1 MTIEIEIKPD
11 SNIDHTDPEFRG
23 WLQDMLRAG
32 PVTVTFEKADGTLR
46 EMQATLESN
55 LIVETR
61 EKKTDRVK
69 KVNPDVC
76 AVWDVE
82 KQEWRSFRWDKL
94 RHISIKL

>member
-1 MTIEIEIKPD
+1 MEELNVNADKP
-11 SNIDHTDPEFRG
+11 IDHTDPEFRG